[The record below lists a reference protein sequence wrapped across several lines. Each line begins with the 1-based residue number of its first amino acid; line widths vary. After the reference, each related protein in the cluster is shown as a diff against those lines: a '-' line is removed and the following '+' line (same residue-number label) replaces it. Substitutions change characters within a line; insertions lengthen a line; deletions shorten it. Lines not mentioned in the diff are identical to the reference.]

1 MQKKLGTNIGRILVL
16 LLSVLLIGNTVTAF
30 AATDVTS
37 GHWANGQ
44 IETVVGKDI
53 APLYSD
59 GSFKPDSVVTSLEV
73 AVSIYRAV
81 KAADKID
88 IAQSLALTSKHES
101 SLKQLNIPPMLAPYG
116 SDVYPALAFALENGI
131 LTLDEIK
138 AFMSGSTLTNVK
150 KVNAVVLVAKA
161 LNHYKQENLNKII
174 LLSYKDSAEISLT
187 AIKYVNLLIE
197 NGIISSKGDSEG
209 KFNPNASINRAT
221 LAILLEGLYKGLL
234 AESPA
239 PVETTSE
246 PVVIEAEKIFSGT
259 VGSVDDATMTISVT
273 NAKGVKESF
282 SLVGASVT
290 AAGEKASFNSITL
303 GAKIILTLKD
313 GEVTIAALEKELNKV
328 EGSFVLL
335 TDYIGTTQNRRS
347 LKVQVASGSFDFKNV
362 YDDTIVTIDGVPA
375 AATKL
380 AAGYKLVVLH
390 EGFDAKRIIAYS
402 DRYEFY
408 GILDADIN
416 MASPGTV
423 SVTQESGN
431 IYSGTLDKNVVYSG
445 ATQGYK
451 KGDIVKVTTKFGVIT
466 RLDYIGQ
473 AKTVVGTISGINIKK
488 TPELTLNLTTGKS
501 ETHVFS
507 SKVKLLNENG
517 DNNLT
522 VYDFRL
528 DQEVTVSIGIGGI
541 TSVQLGRKIVAEPT
555 GIKVTVS
562 QVIDSS
568 NILLVVDESSRMRTV
583 TFPVGSVFKASS
595 YKAGNVL
602 FIEGKAIAESIF
614 EVIKITLQAE

>member
-1 MQKKLGTNIGRILVL
+1 MQKKLGSNIGRILVL
-16 LLSVLLIGNTVTAF
+16 LLCIMLMGNTALAF
-30 AATDVTS
+30 AASDVAS
-37 GHWANGQ
+37 NHWARTQ
-44 IETVVGKDI
+44 IGTVVGKDI

-59 GSFKPDSVVTSLEV
+59 GTFKPDSVVTGLEV

-81 KAADKID
+81 KASGKLDSVAVGT
-88 IAQSLALTSKHES
+88 LTTKHET
-101 SLKQLNIPPMLAPYG
+101 SLKLLNIPPMLAPYG
-116 SDVYPALAFALENGI
+116 ADVYPALAYALENGI

-138 AFMSGSTLTNVK
+138 VFMSGSTLTNVK
-150 KVNAVVLVAKA
+150 KVNAIVLVAKA
-161 LNHYKQENLNKII
+161 LNLYKQENLNKII

-197 NGIISSKGDSEG
+197 NGIISSKGDAEG
-209 KFNPNASINRAT
+209 KFNPNTSITRAT
-221 LAILLEGLYKGLL
+221 LAILLEGLYKALL
-234 AESPA
+234 IESPEK
-239 PVETTSE
+239 VEATSE
-246 PVVIEAEKIFSGT
+246 PVVIEAEKIFSGS
-259 VGSVDDATMTISVT
+259 VKSVDDAAQTISVT
-273 NAKGVKESF
+273 NSLGKTESF

-290 AAGEKASFNSITL
+290 AGGQKASFNSITL
-303 GAKIILTLKD
+303 GARIILTLKD
-313 GEVTIAALEKELNKV
+313 GEVTIAALDKELSRV
-328 EGSFVLL
+328 EGGFVLL
-335 TDYIGTTQNRRS
+335 TDYIGSSQNRRS
-347 LKVQVASGSFDFKNV
+347 LKVQLASGSFDFKNV
-362 YDDTIVTIDGVPA
+362 YDDTIVTIDGIPA

-380 AAGYKLVVLH
+380 SSGYRLIVLH

-402 DRYEFY
+402 DLYEFY

-416 MASPGTV
+416 MTSPGSV
-423 SVTQESGN
+423 SITQESGN
-431 IYSGTLDKNVVYSG
+431 IYSGLLDKNVVYAN
-445 ATQGYK
+445 ATQGFK

-473 AKTVVGTISGINIKK
+473 AKTVVGSISGIHIKK
-488 TPELTLNLTTGKS
+488 APELTLGLTTGKS

-522 VYDFRL
+522 IYDLRL

-541 TSVQLGRKIVAEPT
+541 TSVQLGRKIIAEPT

-562 QVIDSS
+562 QVIESS

-583 TFPVGSVFKASS
+583 TFPVGSAFKASN

-602 FIEGKAIAESIF
+602 FIEGKAIADSIF
-614 EVIKITLQAE
+614 EVIKITLQSQ